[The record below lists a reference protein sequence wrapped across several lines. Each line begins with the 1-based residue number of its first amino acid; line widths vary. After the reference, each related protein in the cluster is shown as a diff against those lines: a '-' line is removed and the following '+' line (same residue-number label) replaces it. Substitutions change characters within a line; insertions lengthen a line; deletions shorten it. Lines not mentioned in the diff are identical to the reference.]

1 MEVGGWGGRN
11 CAQCSMRSDDQKAHI
26 QESMCASVTCARSE
40 REEVGVVWKITA
52 MLCVYRAHLCIFE
65 EYTSTSVKSNMVLSA
80 DFSFSTS
87 LKLISH
93 KK

>member
-40 REEVGVVWKITA
+40 REEVGAVWKITA
-52 MLCVYRAHLCIFE
+52 MLCVYRAHLCISE
-65 EYTSTSVKSNMVLSA
+65 EYFDERQKQHGSKRRLFFFDVS
-80 DFSFSTS
+80 
-87 LKLISH
+87 
-93 KK
+93 